1 MTTGRLYVISAPSGA
16 GKTSLIKALIEVDE
30 AIGVA
35 VSHTTRHQRS
45 GETDGVNYHFVTEQ
59 VFQQMV
65 EADEF
70 LEWAT
75 VFEHLYGTSI
85 AAADKVLADGQHL
98 ILEIDW
104 QGAMQVRQ
112 RQDCAQTIF
121 VFPPSYKALRARL
134 LNRAQDD
141 TETVEKRLST
151 AFAELSHYQEFD
163 YLVVND
169 DFNVALNELKQIV
182 HGNGQTFRR
191 SLRLP
196 QLQNLLADLELT

>member
-1 MTTGRLYVISAPSGA
+1 MTTRAPRPGE
-16 GKTSLIKALIEVDE
+16 KE
-30 AIGVA
+30 AKEYFF
-35 VSHTTRHQRS
+35 TTRSDFEKRI
-45 GETDGVNYHFVTEQ
+45 
-59 VFQQMV
+59 

-85 AAADKVLADGQHL
+85 VAADKVLADGQHL

-104 QGAMQVRQ
+104 QGAKQVRQ
-112 RQDCAQTIF
+112 RQDRAQTIF
-121 VFPPSYKALRARL
+121 VFPPSHKALRARL

-141 TETVEKRLST
+141 TEAVEKRLST
-151 AFAELSHYQEFD
+151 TFAELSHYQEFD

-182 HGNGQTFRR
+182 HGNGQAFHRAK
-191 SLRLP
+191 RLP